1 MASMNLLSACPAFDF
16 RLSTLDL
23 ALKRRTRFLPFL
35 ALSLIC
41 VATPGVA
48 ADQRAKQR
56 PAPWLNARL
65 DQILRSSAASRGF
78 WGIEVAELPTGKVL
92 FNRDAQHLFHPASN
106 MKLFTTAAALEKLG
120 PSFVFRTTVES
131 DSGAPAAGIVPSLYL
146 VGRGDPTFCADV
158 LAP

>member
-1 MASMNLLSACPAFDF
+1 MDVIRHSLDRLLPPRGHIASALLCLLAV
-16 RLSTLDL
+16 ST
-23 ALKRRTRFLPFL
+23 P
-35 ALSLIC
+35 S
-41 VATPGVA
+41 VA
-48 ADQRAKQR
+48 ADQRPKQR
-56 PAPWLNARL
+56 PAPSLNARL

-131 DSGAPAAGIVPSLYL
+131 DSGPPACGNRAEPLPCRK
-146 VGRGDPTFCADV
+146 GRSHI
-158 LAP
+158 LR